1 MSTTTWWACAFRS
14 VATIFNTSVLGTA
27 RIYSHTMA
35 HVRRAIRFRI
45 TIVMFV
51 INSHFKTHSIYSHR
65 LHDEGR

>member
-14 VATIFNTSVLGTA
+14 VATIFNTSVLRTD

-51 INSHFKTHSIYSHR
+51 INIHFKTHSIYSHR
-65 LHDEGR
+65 LPDEGR

>member
-35 HVRRAIRFRI
+35 HVHRAIRFRI
-45 TIVMFV
+45 AIVVFV
-51 INSHFKTHSIYSHR
+51 VNSHLKTHSIYSHS
-65 LHDEGR
+65 LPNEGR